1 MRSLA
6 TALVLVLVIALVTDA
21 LADSRLRRD
30 LTVDAETIT
39 LGDLFENPGDAAE
52 VRVADAPPPGER
64 IAFNAYRLSRFARR
78 HGIVWRPGAATR

>member
-39 LGDLFENPGDAAE
+39 LGDCSKT
-52 VRVADAPPPGER
+52 R
-64 IAFNAYRLSRFARR
+64 
-78 HGIVWRPGAATR
+78 ATRRK